1 MKTTMVLVVAA
12 LAVLPQASAA
22 QAPAA
27 PAAAAPAVAVQKMQ
41 ALAFLVGEWEG
52 EAWMQMGPDRR
63 ETVRQHER
71 VELEVGGEVL
81 TIRGQGHV
89 GDRLVHDAV
98 ASIVWDPAAQRYD
111 MWTYRAGGGP
121 SDPSIEVGE
130 RQVVWGFETPRG
142 KIRFTIRLD
151 EQGRWSETGERSDDG
166 GATWQ
171 TFFGM
176 TLAKK

>member
-1 MKTTMVLVVAA
+1 MKKSMVLVLAA
-12 LAVLPQASAA
+12 LAAVPQASPA

-27 PAAAAPAVAVQKMQ
+27 LPVAADKMQ

-71 VELEVGGEVL
+71 VELAASGEVL
-81 TIRGQGHV
+81 SIQGQGRV
-89 GDRLVHDAV
+89 GERLVHDAV
-98 ASIVWDPAAQRYD
+98 ASIAWDPAAQRYD
-111 MWTYRAGGGP
+111 MWTYRAGAGP
-121 SDPSIEVGE
+121 ADPWIEVGDH
-130 RQVVWGFETPRG
+130 QVVWGFDSPRG

-151 EQGRWSETGERSDDG
+151 EQGRWTEIGERSGDG

-171 TFFGM
+171 TFLGM